1 MDEKEDRWD
10 KALKIKTTGRDDSE
24 ADQYY
29 YPYEP
34 TPYSVLERVANTGLI
49 RKGNTLLDYGC
60 GKGRVDCFL
69 SYQTRCCS
77 IGIEY
82 DERIYKKA
90 VENKAC
96 AVSGARVKIEHA
108 NAEHFLIPEE
118 VDCIYFFSVTIII
131 ILISDIIIAYFFI
144 LRKSFGRKK
153 PLIKLEKMVFAL
165 ALGIYLLNSLAGI
178 SQILNRQI
186 SEKRFYEV
194 IDNNKVVI
202 TNYEGK
208 FLVMDCG
215 VQGEILNIE
224 KGKYYFIEMT
234 NVDVQYKKYK
244 DVKCK

>member
-10 KALKIKTTGRDDSE
+10 KALKIKTTGRDDSQ

-60 GKGRVDCFL
+60 GKGRVDFFL
-69 SYQTRCCS
+69 SWQTRCCS

-118 VDCIYFFSVTIII
+118 VDCVYFFNPFS
-131 ILISDIIIAYFFI
+131 LEI
-144 LRKSFGRKK
+144 LRQVIRRLLDSYYENPRRLRLFFYY
-153 PLIKLEKMVFAL
+153 PSDEYLSYLMMVDEMMFFD
-165 ALGIYLLNSLAGI
+165 
-178 SQILNRQI
+178 
-186 SEKRFYEV
+186 E
-194 IDNNKVVI
+194 IDCRDLFPGNDSRERVVI
-202 TNYEGK
+202 
-208 FLVMDCG
+208 F
-215 VQGEILNIE
+215 EIS
-224 KGKYYFIEMT
+224 
-234 NVDVQYKKYK
+234 
-244 DVKCK
+244 

>member
-10 KALKIKTTGRDDSE
+10 KFLKIKTTGRDDSQ

-60 GKGRVDCFL
+60 GEGRVDCFL

-96 AVSGARVKIEHA
+96 AASGARVKIEHA

-118 VDCIYFFSVTIII
+118 VDYVYFFNPFS
-131 ILISDIIIAYFFI
+131 LEI
-144 LRKSFGRKK
+144 LRQVIRRLLDSYYENPRRIRLFFYY
-153 PLIKLEKMVFAL
+153 PSDESLSPYNQVFF
-165 ALGIYLLNSLAGI
+165 
-178 SQILNRQI
+178 Q
-186 SEKRFYEV
+186 
-194 IDNNKVVI
+194 
-202 TNYEGK
+202 
-208 FLVMDCG
+208 
-215 VQGEILNIE
+215 
-224 KGKYYFIEMT
+224 
-234 NVDVQYKKYK
+234 
-244 DVKCK
+244 